1 MFLSR
6 IFITILGSIALFL
19 SLAANANP
27 AHEQLLSMSE
37 AQRKS
42 ALAGLLV
49 RSGERCSSVSR
60 TFYQGSDKRGN
71 AFWNAACTRGDSFV
85 IQINNDASGTTRI
98 LSCSVLKDVG
108 GGTCFTKFK
117 R

>member
-1 MFLSR
+1 MLLSR
-6 IFITILGSIALFL
+6 IFRAILGSIALIS
-19 SLAANANP
+19 SLVANANP
-27 AHEQLLSMSE
+27 AHEQLSSMSE
-37 AQRKS
+37 SQRKS

-60 TFYQGSDKRGN
+60 TFYQGSDKIGN
-71 AFWNAACTRGDSFV
+71 AFWNAACVGGDSFV
-85 IQINNDASGTTRI
+85 IQINNDASGSTRI
-98 LSCSVLKDVG
+98 LSCSVLKNVG